1 MAGQNIASKEE
12 DETRG
17 TVKVVNGRYKPS
29 GIFHYI
35 SPNKPITNEDGTLMG
50 VTNPRDMTYIHTYG
64 GEAVFFEGLGKGK
77 LYASRCDNPDCESTG
92 SVHMPFRIHCPD
104 CLRKATVVDITE
116 KAKTNATV
124 HSFMI
129 TERTGAFNTLPKPI
143 KFVNIEF
150 DGVCTIL
157 MGVLAVG
164 QPKIGMKVIPII
176 KTKDPDYIITD
187 ILWVPEGTPESEL
200 PEGYTF
206 S

>member
-1 MAGQNIASKEE
+1 MAGQNTASKEE

-35 SPNKPITNEDGTLMG
+35 SPNKPIKNEDGTLMG

-64 GEAVFFEGLGKGK
+64 GEAVFFENLGKGK
-77 LYASRCDNPDCESTG
+77 LMASRCDNPDCESTG

-116 KAKTNATV
+116 KAKTTARV
-124 HSFMI
+124 HSFMV
-129 TERTGAFNTLPKPI
+129 TERTGAFNSLPKPI

-157 MGVLAVG
+157 MGPLVVG
-164 QPKIGMKVIPII
+164 QPNIGMKVIPIF

-187 ILWVPEGTPESEL
+187 MLWVPEGTQESEL

-206 S
+206 G